1 MGSNTW
7 VVDSNAFIHLGNLAG
22 EELASDLAKCLKGD
36 GGRIHVTS
44 GVHGE
49 IRNVRFKTWKG
60 RPNLLEALKEVL
72 FTSEVS
78 EDEIRNVAATIGE
91 RAAPQD
97 VDLSLMI
104 LAARYDQEGKQV
116 ILVTDDF
123 KMTTTKEKAGFGFE
137 TCPPSTF
144 LFRLSEAVKGAP
156 SSRMRTLSRRVR
168 SAEMRYAISRA
179 AEYDVQSKLTWLVD
193 SLLTNRPG
201 LPSPSEDDER
211 KDEAGTMVRTLQ
223 RILRGEKVKA
233 SRRKKLGRL
242 PEICHPASE
251 IDPALGA
258 ILELKE
264 VTDLPGIYSDL
275 AELSTSCQESIGLG
289 LSSVD
294 DSISGVAHRA
304 VAGPLSRM
312 ETVLGMLSGLLG
324 RSESARLHLSRSLY
338 LSSLS
343 LDDVAELRTLHQLG
357 LLSLSTESN
366 EKAAELFD
374 KASQMAVERGVPN
387 LRHLIA
393 AALSRFLSG
402 EEELAS
408 SQLKQAREQI
418 EEDKEKA
425 IHELMRLAHSLLGVD
440 RPWFALEIFDEALE
454 CAVETGSDQA
464 DPIKEMLLRANTAAT
479 GSEDGELTR
488 IRSFLDGINEVSSD
502 KEDQVRLSQD
512 TIKESMEGLQVNEMD
527 YWDDWRDASK
537 LLDDG
542 STLRIV
548 RSEVDE
554 EGRVLLVTH
563 HSLYGGLGI
572 FIPNDA
578 PEVSA
583 NQEVR
588 LSGTRVKVA
597 PAPEALEESQNI
609 KGVVALEDPQALEVR
624 LEEPD
629 IE

>member
-464 DPIKEMLLRANTAAT
+464 DPIKEMLLMANTAAT

>member
-22 EELASDLAKCLKGD
+22 DELVSDLTKCLKGD
-36 GGRIHVTS
+36 GGRLHVTS

-49 IRNVRFKTWKG
+49 VRNVRFKTWKG
-60 RPNLLEALKEVL
+60 RPNLLEALKDLL

-78 EDEIRNVAATIGE
+78 EGEIRNVAVTIGE

-104 LAARYDQEGKQV
+104 LAARFDQEGKKV
-116 ILVTDDF
+116 TLVTDDF

-144 LFRLSEAVKGAP
+144 LFRLSEALKGAP
-156 SSRMRTLSRRVR
+156 SSRMKTLSRRVR

-223 RILRGEKVKA
+223 RILRGEKVKT

-366 EKAAELFD
+366 QKAAELFE

-402 EEELAS
+402 EEEMAS

-418 EEDKEKA
+418 EGDKEKA
-425 IHELMRLAHSLLGVD
+425 IQELMRLAHSLLGVD

-464 DPIKEMLLRANTAAT
+464 DSIKEMLLMANTAAT

-488 IRSFLDGINEVSSD
+488 IRRFLDRINEVSSD
-502 KEDQVRLSQD
+502 KEDQVRLSQE

-548 RSEVDE
+548 RPEVDE

-597 PAPEALEESQNI
+597 PTPEALEESQNI

>member
-464 DPIKEMLLRANTAAT
+464 DPIKEMLLMANTAAT
-479 GSEDGELTR
+479 GSEDGELIR

>member
-144 LFRLSEAVKGAP
+144 LFRLSEAVKGTP
-156 SSRMRTLSRRVR
+156 SSRMKTLSRRVR

-464 DPIKEMLLRANTAAT
+464 DPIKEMLLMANTAAT